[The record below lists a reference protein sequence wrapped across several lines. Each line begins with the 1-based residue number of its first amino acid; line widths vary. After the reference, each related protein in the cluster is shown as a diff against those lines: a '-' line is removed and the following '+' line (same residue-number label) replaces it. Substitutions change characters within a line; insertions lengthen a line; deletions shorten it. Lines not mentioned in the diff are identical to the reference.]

1 MPLHHR
7 PERGWLLLAALVV
20 AAGAFGLFQ
29 LFGTA
34 GASHGDRVSTSEVR
48 ALQEGFAKI
57 HGGPVPI
64 DLSKPKERQ
73 ALVEHLA
80 LPQPEADRAV
90 ALIDEGRL
98 AVGWITVWDNF
109 DEDGDVVAITAGG
122 FTQTVPLFH
131 QPTTIAVPYLPGQ
144 PITVEGVRDGGGGI
158 TAAIGLA
165 SGPLPLPPLAVG
177 QSVQVPFQ

>member
-1 MPLHHR
+1 MPLHRR

-20 AAGAFGLFQ
+20 AAAAFGLTQ
-29 LFGTA
+29 VVGSV
-34 GASHGDRVSTSEVR
+34 GGPPGDRVSASEIR
-48 ALQEGFAKI
+48 ILQEGFAKS

-64 DLSKPKERQ
+64 DLSQPEERQ
-73 ALVEHLA
+73 ALVKHLV
-80 LPQPEADRAV
+80 LPQPEAARVV

-109 DEDGDVVAITAGG
+109 DEDGDAVAITAGG
-122 FTQTVPLFH
+122 FTQTIPLSH
-131 QPTTIAVPYLPGQ
+131 QPTTVAVPYLPGQ
-144 PITVEGVRDGGGGI
+144 PITIEGVRDGGGGI

-177 QSVQVPFQ
+177 QTVQVPFQ